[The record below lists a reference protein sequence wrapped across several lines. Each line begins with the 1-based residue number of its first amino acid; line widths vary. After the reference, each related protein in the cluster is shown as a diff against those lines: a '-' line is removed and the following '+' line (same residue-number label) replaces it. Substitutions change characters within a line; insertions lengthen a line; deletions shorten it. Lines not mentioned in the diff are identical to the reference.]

1 MRLLVITLAIF
12 IAVPPAFCAAICEA
26 AVVEVASSPSPPCH
40 EDAPNAPVS
49 ETNDCTSCD
58 NGAALVPGTLQ
69 VDFASILLPVYLQ
82 GSIEL
87 FDSAVAIR
95 TSDPAYRPPD
105 WRMSPY
111 VRNNPPL
118 LN

>member
-40 EDAPNAPVS
+40 EDTSNAPVS
-49 ETNDCTSCD
+49 ETNDCTYCD
-58 NGAALVPGTLQ
+58 NGAALVPGTLH
-69 VDFASILLPVYLQ
+69 VDFASNLLPVYLQ
-82 GSIEL
+82 SSIE
-87 FDSAVAIR
+87 FKSAMAIR
-95 TSDPAYRPPD
+95 PSDPAYRPPD
-105 WRMSPY
+105 RRMSPY

>member
-40 EDAPNAPVS
+40 EDTPDAPVS
-49 ETNDCTSCD
+49 EMNDCTYCD
-58 NGAALVPGTLQ
+58 NGAALVPGMLQ

-82 GSIEL
+82 SSIE
-87 FDSAVAIR
+87 FESAVAMR
-95 TSDPAYRPPD
+95 TNDPAYRPPD